1 MTLNR
6 FAIYAPYKRKN
17 EYVIVEG
24 HPSWGAFLFGEIQEM
39 SHVRG
44 SSMSEDKELDNMP
57 IWQNH
62 EHRITALE
70 VTQAT
75 MKSEFDDI
83 KNRID
88 KGNDEQ
94 SKKLEVIDK
103 RLMDEFFTRKNRN
116 HENTW
121 KLVLKVAGAL
131 VGAGSF
137 IYLVLEKL
145 IRG

>member
-1 MTLNR
+1 M
-6 FAIYAPYKRKN
+6 P
-17 EYVIVEG
+17 
-24 HPSWGAFLFGEIQEM
+24 QE
-39 SHVRG
+39 
-44 SSMSEDKELDNMP
+44 ELDDMP

-62 EHRITALE
+62 EQRITALE
-70 VTQAT
+70 FTTSSIQ
-75 MKSEFDDI
+75 SEF
-83 KNRID
+83 KEVKEKID
-88 KGNDEQ
+88 KGNEAQ
-94 SKKLEVIDK
+94 TEKLDIIDK

-145 IRG
+145 LGG

>member
-1 MTLNR
+1 
-6 FAIYAPYKRKN
+6 
-17 EYVIVEG
+17 
-24 HPSWGAFLFGEIQEM
+24 
-39 SHVRG
+39 
-44 SSMSEDKELDNMP
+44 MSEDKELDNMP

-145 IRG
+145 IGG